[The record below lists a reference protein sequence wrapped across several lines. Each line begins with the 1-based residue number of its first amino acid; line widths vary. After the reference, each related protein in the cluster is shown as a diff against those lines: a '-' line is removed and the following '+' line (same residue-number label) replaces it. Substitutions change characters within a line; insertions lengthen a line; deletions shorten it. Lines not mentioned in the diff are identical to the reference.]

1 VGEADGYRLR
11 PVRDARTR
19 DERVKKGE
27 LAGAVGEAATTA
39 SALAAATER
48 VEAAR
53 IALAAAITA
62 RAGSGTAAAI
72 VRAEQFAQRRRKEL
86 DQAIDVQLRA
96 EAAHR
101 GQLAEVDTARGRLA
115 HARGQREVIERH
127 FAQWRT
133 ERRKLA
139 ERRED

>member
-1 VGEADGYRLR
+1 MGEGDGYRLG

-19 DERVKKGE
+19 DERVKQGD
-27 LAGAVGEAATTA
+27 LAGAVGDAATTA
-39 SALAAATER
+39 SALALATEH
-48 VEAAR
+48 VERARAALTAAVTAR
-53 IALAAAITA
+53 PPRGSAAAMM
-62 RAGSGTAAAI
+62 
-72 VRAEQFAQRRRKEL
+72 RAEQFVLRRRKEL
-86 DQAIDVQLRA
+86 DQAIDAQLRA
-96 EAAHR
+96 GAVHR

-127 FAQWRT
+127 FARWRT